1 MQESRIQTQVCLSL
15 SVFVSIFSGNFTDS
29 RPLAGPW
36 AKSSARQDSRSW
48 IQLGTGLL
56 GRLGRSASGSGWPRA
71 SLGPGQA
78 AGGPQVWGRAAA
90 WPISKHIQSQPKGN
104 PDSVSAGMPGAQ
116 ALETLNIKCV
126 GWLPSLVIKTLISYF
141 TQDGQEGHG
150 AVLRGFIAPLFTDE
164 VAFLR
169 KTSLS
174 SGTHTALF
182 IKLFPGRAGSG
193 GREVSKSVEPIS
205 GLPAVSQAFFLLLQN
220 ASAFPGACR
229 GPGLGPLTSAAMAAW
244 ELELALEMG
253 TEKELQGRSGRRTGG
268 RGEPSLSLQCHL
280 LTMC

>member
-15 SVFVSIFSGNFTDS
+15 FVSIFSGNFTDS

-36 AKSSARQDSRSW
+36 AKSSARQNSRSW
-48 IQLGTGLL
+48 IQWGTGLL
-56 GRLGRSASGSGWPRA
+56 GRLGRSPSGSGWPRA

-164 VAFLR
+164 VALLR

-193 GREVSKSVEPIS
+193 GREVSQSVEPIQGSQQCLRLSTSPKCVCAPGSLQRAWPRAPHLCCNGSLGAGAGS
-205 GLPAVSQAFFLLLQN
+205 GNGDREGVPRQVWKEDRRERG
-220 ASAFPGACR
+220 AFP
-229 GPGLGPLTSAAMAAW
+229 
-244 ELELALEMG
+244 
-253 TEKELQGRSGRRTGG
+253 
-268 RGEPSLSLQCHL
+268 
-280 LTMC
+280 

>member
-15 SVFVSIFSGNFTDS
+15 FVSIFSGNFTDS
-29 RPLAGPW
+29 RPLPGPW
-36 AKSSARQDSRSW
+36 AKSSSRQDSRSW
-48 IQLGTGLL
+48 IQWGTGFL
-56 GRLGRSASGSGWPRA
+56 GRLGRSPSGSGRPRA
-71 SLGPGQA
+71 GLGPGRA

-116 ALETLNIKCV
+116 VLETLNIKCV

-141 TQDGQEGHG
+141 TQDRQEGHG

-164 VAFLR
+164 VALLR

-193 GREVSKSVEPIS
+193 GREVSKSVGPIQGSQQGLRLSFYFSKMRLRSQEPAEGLAS
-205 GLPAVSQAFFLLLQN
+205 GPSPLLQWQPGSWSWLWKWGRRRSSK
-220 ASAFPGACR
+220 AGLEGGQEVGWGAFP
-229 GPGLGPLTSAAMAAW
+229 
-244 ELELALEMG
+244 
-253 TEKELQGRSGRRTGG
+253 
-268 RGEPSLSLQCHL
+268 
-280 LTMC
+280 